1 MEQRFKAT
9 IVWLIL
15 NGKVEKALE
24 ILAKKHSVRV
34 PIIEIGLPK
43 RNKKKALG
51 CYNGKKRTISVLNSD
66 TLKDPFVILHEFY
79 HHLRTTGDAKHLGT
93 EKYANTFA
101 KEYIEAYTSMAI
113 QETGN
118 D

>member
-15 NGKVEKALE
+15 NGKVEEALE
-24 ILAKKHSVRV
+24 ILAKKHGVRA
-34 PIIEIGLPK
+34 PIVEVGLPK
-43 RNKKKALG
+43 RNKNKVLG

-79 HHLRTTGDAKHLGT
+79 HHLRTTSDAKHRGT
-93 EKYANTFA
+93 EKYADTFA
-101 KEYIEAYTSMAI
+101 KQYIEAYKSIAI

>member
-1 MEQRFKAT
+1 M

-24 ILAKKHSVRV
+24 MLAKKHSIRV
-34 PIIEIGLPK
+34 PIMEVGLPK
-43 RNKKKALG
+43 RNRRKALG

-79 HHLRTTGDAKHLGT
+79 HHLRTSSDAEHRGT
-93 EKYANTFA
+93 EKYADTFA
-101 KEYIEAYTSMAI
+101 KEYLAAYRTIAI

>member
-1 MEQRFKAT
+1 LEQKFKAT

-15 NGKVEKALE
+15 NGKVERALE
-24 ILAKKHSVRV
+24 MLAQRHGVKV
-34 PIIEIGLPK
+34 PIIEVGLPK
-43 RNKKKALG
+43 RRKKKTLG
-51 CYNGKKRTISVLNSD
+51 CYNANKRTISVLDSD

-79 HHLRTTGDAKHLGT
+79 HHLRTREDAKHRGT
-93 EKYANTFA
+93 EKYADTFA
-101 KEYIEAYTSMAI
+101 KEFIQAYRSIAI

>member
-1 MEQRFKAT
+1 LEQRFKAT

-24 ILAKKHSVRV
+24 ILAKKHGVGV
-34 PIIEIGLPK
+34 PIIEVGLPK
-43 RNKKKALG
+43 RNKRKALG
-51 CYNGKKRTISVLNSD
+51 CYNRKKRMISVLNSD

-79 HHLRTTGDAKHLGT
+79 HHLRATDNAKRRGT
-93 EKYANTFA
+93 EKYANAFA
-101 KEYIEAYTSMAI
+101 KEFIEAYRSMTI
-113 QETGN
+113 RQTGN

>member
-1 MEQRFKAT
+1 LEQKFEAT

-24 ILAKKHSVRV
+24 MLARKHGVRV
-34 PIIEIGLPK
+34 PIIEVGLPK
-43 RNKKKALG
+43 RRKMKALG
-51 CYNGKKRTISVLNSD
+51 CYNANKRTISVLNSD

-79 HHLRTTGDAKHLGT
+79 HHLRTSHDAKHRGT
-93 EKYANTFA
+93 EKYADTFA
-101 KEYIEAYTSMAI
+101 KEYIGAYRSMTI